1 MIILIIAGSSIP
13 AFQIN
18 FEQSTIDDLKAFAF
32 AKSAP
37 KDCVCD
43 PGEVQMAMKRIF
55 LHFEGYKYLESKI
68 GKFHAQD

>member
-1 MIILIIAGSSIP
+1 MINLKIAGSSIP

-18 FEQSTIDDLKAFAF
+18 FEQSTINDLKAFAF

-43 PGEVQMAMKRIF
+43 PEDAQIAMKRIF
-55 LHFEGYKYLESKI
+55 KHFEGFKHLESKI